1 MHFIKMHGIG
11 NDYVYV
17 DRFLY
22 DAPKDVDAAAVKVS
36 DRHTGIGSDGLILI
50 EPSEVADCRMNM
62 RNADGSVSKMCGNAM
77 RCIGK
82 YMLERHPERCH
93 GDVVRIET
101 LGGIKAVQAVERD
114 ENGAVTLLRVDM
126 EAPGF
131 AAESIPVLADDPQ
144 DVPLRIGDKPA
155 RGVCVSMGNPHVVFL
170 VDEDPMGLEPFDVEP
185 IRALCGQINV
195 PYTVLDTEIAHIIF
209 DVRKESNPCALCAK
223 MRRGALNDAA
233 VAAGCNKVALGH
245 HREDA
250 IETLLM
256 SLIFEGR
263 LHTFHPNTYLSRRN
277 ITVIRPMVYV
287 PEKHVIHM
295 VRTLDLPVVKN
306 PCPADGNSKRE
317 EIKELIASL
326 CKTYP
331 HLKDYMLSALQNTA
345 QYGLWDQKQAGGA
358 PAVPPQ
364 QPDKEE

>member
-1 MHFIKMHGIG
+1 MKTVLGCIRK
-11 NDYVYV
+11 
-17 DRFLY
+17 
-22 DAPKDVDAAAVKVS
+22 
-36 DRHTGIGSDGLILI
+36 
-50 EPSEVADCRMNM
+50 ADTDFGM
-62 RNADGSVSKMCGNAM
+62 
-77 RCIGK
+77 I
-82 YMLERHPERCH
+82 
-93 GDVVRIET
+93 
-101 LGGIKAVQAVERD
+101 
-114 ENGAVTLLRVDM
+114 
-126 EAPGF
+126 APG
-131 AAESIPVLADDPQ
+131 D
-144 DVPLRIGDKPA
+144 RIA
-155 RGVCVSMGNPHVVFL
+155 VGVSGGKDSLLLLYALSLYRKFSGKDFTL
-170 VDEDPMGLEPFDVEP
+170 QAITLKLGLEPFDVSGIEE
-185 IRALCGQINV
+185 LCRQIDV
-195 PYTVLDTEIAHIIF
+195 PYTVLDTEIAHVIF
-209 DVRKESNPCALCAK
+209 DIRKESNPCALCAK

-295 VRTLDLPVVKN
+295 VRTLNLPVVKN

-345 QYGLWDQKQAGGA
+345 QYGLWDQKQAGGT